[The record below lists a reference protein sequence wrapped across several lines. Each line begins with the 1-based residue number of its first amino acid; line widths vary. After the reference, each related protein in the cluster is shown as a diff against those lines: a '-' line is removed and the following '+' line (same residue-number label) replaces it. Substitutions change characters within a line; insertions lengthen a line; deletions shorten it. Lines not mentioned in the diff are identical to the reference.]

1 MKTLGLQLFIISFFA
16 LGSFEVH
23 AQPKNKPVLS
33 EQVDSHEL
41 RVQDMLMNFLNPH
54 IDDAVC
60 NYYKQILTECPMV
73 YPYFVDVVKSQRMNG
88 FRGFILQITLDV
100 TPTIGPHISVGKDR
114 ITFEVSAGPTV
125 RMINYKHLETHE
137 LPEHWKDII
146 RGPL

>member
-1 MKTLGLQLFIISFFA
+1 MKTFGLLLFFISFFT

-23 AQPKNKPVLS
+23 AQPKKYPVFS
-33 EQVDSHEL
+33 EQVDSPRL
-41 RVQDMLMNFLNPH
+41 RIQDILMNFLNPH

-60 NYYKQILTECPMV
+60 NYYKQILTECPGV
-73 YPYFVDVVKSQRMNG
+73 YPYFADVIKSQRMNG

-125 RMINYKHLETHE
+125 KMINYKHLETHE
-137 LPEHWKDII
+137 LPEHWKDIN
-146 RGPL
+146 REPL

>member
-1 MKTLGLQLFIISFFA
+1 LKTLGLLLFIISFFT

-23 AQPKNKPVLS
+23 AQPKEYPVLS
-33 EQVDSHEL
+33 EQLDSPEL
-41 RVQDMLMNFLNPH
+41 RIQDMLMNFLNPH
-54 IDDAVC
+54 INDAVC
-60 NYYKQILTECPMV
+60 NYYNQILIECPTV
-73 YPYFVDVVKSQRMNG
+73 YPYFVDVIKSQRMNE

-100 TPTIGPHISVGKDR
+100 TPTVGPHISVGKDR

-125 RMINYKHLETHE
+125 KMINYTHLETHE